1 MHRAHQVP
9 KSEAGYADFDA
20 PEQTLYH
27 NRGNV
32 KDIEP
37 TIITTT
43 KPTKHEGII
52 IHYIYELRTQVGSI
66 FYLVYTLHINV
77 IYRFSSISRSTR
89 AIFKFQKLRS
99 LLEIAQ
105 NILIVHLFDK

>member
-52 IHYIYELRTQVGSI
+52 IHYICELWTQVGSI
-66 FYLVYTLHINV
+66 FYLVFTLIHQYKCRIHSVNMYDNALHEELYGRV
-77 IYRFSSISRSTR
+77 M
-89 AIFKFQKLRS
+89 K
-99 LLEIAQ
+99 
-105 NILIVHLFDK
+105 